1 MKGEKKMK
9 IKELLNKLNE
19 IVGECPS
26 ALDWNV
32 YVSTEDEDATHEAA
46 LKNVNVCDCTITLE
60 GERCL

>member
-1 MKGEKKMK
+1 MK

-32 YVSTEDEDATHEAA
+32 SIQIDAESIRTVDIDNI
-46 LKNVNVCDCTITLE
+46 NVECGSVTLE
-60 GERCL
+60 GEW

>member
-1 MKGEKKMK
+1 MK

-19 IVGECPS
+19 IVGECSS

-46 LKNVNVCDCTITLE
+46 LKSVNVCDCTITLE
-60 GERCL
+60 GEW